1 MCLCNLE
8 EGLFSFAAALPETVY
23 FSRGSVAMA
32 RLLAVIQRRPAA
44 SSIQNARGDRPA
56 SVQGELHLQ
65 GVTFAY
71 PTRPALPV
79 LKRRAP
85 DTARLCPPVALCFCS
100 AAQHALP
107 CHAGLLVLQPGLVAV
122 PHVVLVKLKDTCPW
136 LCKPT
141 LNPEL
146 GEHGRSQSHCVT

>member
-1 MCLCNLE
+1 MSIVTSLGFISGIPAAINTYFAKGKTHSGP
-8 EGLFSFAAALPETVY
+8 GLFLANHGFWAAALPETVY

-56 SVQGELHLQ
+56 SVQGELRLH

-79 LKRRAP
+79 LKRHTRPYQADP
-85 DTARLCPPVALCFCS
+85 ACVHDSV
-100 AAQHALP
+100 
-107 CHAGLLVLQPGLVAV
+107 LLLDRNCLHSMPYPAMQGF
-122 PHVVLVKLKDTCPW
+122 
-136 LCKPT
+136 
-141 LNPEL
+141 
-146 GEHGRSQSHCVT
+146 

>member
-100 AAQHALP
+100 AAAARTTCLALP
-107 CHAGLLVLQPGLVAV
+107 CRASGIAAWLGRCPTCSACQAQRHMSLAV
-122 PHVVLVKLKDTCPW
+122 QAYP
-136 LCKPT
+136 
-141 LNPEL
+141 
-146 GEHGRSQSHCVT
+146 